1 MTKEEMIKRF
11 LVTKGEANYE
21 EAQRRIKEAMLR
33 GENYVYLPRPEFESQ
48 FDWVV
53 CPETIERLKE
63 DGFAIDKEWQPYEYF
78 SVEWY
83 EEW

>member
-1 MTKEEMIKRF
+1 MTKEEMIELYLTTSGK
-11 LVTKGEANYE
+11 ANYR

-33 GENYVYLPRPEFESQ
+33 GENYVYLPKPEFESQ

-53 CPETIERLKE
+53 CPETIDRLKE
-63 DGFAIDKEWQPYEYF
+63 DGFAINKEWQPYEYY

-83 EEW
+83 EY